1 MPCPSCSSAALDP
14 YGRCPVCGYAA
25 GFPSAPQYPV
35 AYGAPSAPSG
45 LSTASQILIGISGLL
60 ALIAAGTLVYGFTVS
75 LSVISDGYYGS
86 GSDRAD
92 IASAVISVMN
102 GLIWALN
109 LATGVVFIIWF
120 YKSSKLSAILAPRR
134 QSMGPGM
141 AIGGWFIPF
150 AYLVIPRLIMGG
162 IWRASEPLR
171 DAPPIRKPRTLLV
184 TFWWITFALA
194 QLGISAGFLTLS
206 SPDVA
211 RNDSRGTAVALF
223 VVALTLA
230 LLRVV
235 SAVLAVV
242 MLRRVTSRQQV
253 RILQGP
259 GEGHPYSAAA
269 ASGYGLQQPY
279 GYGYPGGYA
288 PGAYAPGAFTP
299 PYPQPQP
306 YLPTQPPAP
315 DTVVQDTAVA
325 PDAPVQ
331 DAPVQDA
338 VPAVSLDK
346 TSAEAGS
353 PADQA

>member
-35 AYGAPSAPSG
+35 AYGAPSAPAG

-75 LSVISDGYYGS
+75 LSVISDGYYGHT
-86 GSDRAD
+86 DQAD

-109 LATGVVFIIWF
+109 IATGVVFIIWF
-120 YKSSKLSAILAPRR
+120 HKSSKLSAILAPRR

-171 DAPPIRKPRTLLV
+171 DAPPLRKPRALLV

-211 RNDSRGTAVALF
+211 RDDSRGTAVALF
-223 VVALTLA
+223 AVALTLA

-235 SAVLAVV
+235 SAVLGVV

-259 GEGHPYSAAA
+259 GEGHPYSAATA
-269 ASGYGLQQPY
+269 GGYGQQQPYGY

-288 PGAYAPGAFTP
+288 PGSYAPSAFTP

-306 YLPTQPPAP
+306 YLPAQPLAP
-315 DTVVQDTAVA
+315 EAA
-325 PDAPVQ
+325 AAVQ
-331 DAPVQDA
+331 DAPVVQDA
-338 VPAVSLDK
+338 VPAVTLDK
-346 TSAEAGS
+346 TSVDPGS
-353 PADQA
+353 PTDQA